1 MTKTIKKG
9 FTIVELLIVIVVIG
23 ILAAIVLVTYQGV
36 QNKANT
42 TSAEQNARELI
53 SKATAFNAMATVYPT
68 VDELIAAKPT
78 DGDEIR
84 EAKLGEKV
92 LELIQENS
100 AASIT
105 KNSLPAVTSGTTK
118 ARIAYSPCEISGS
131 RTGAIAIY
139 WNYSDNKL
147 AYVKGGETTGSS
159 CAAAMT
165 AMDATPPT
173 AVTWPI
179 P

>member
-1 MTKTIKKG
+1 MTKTVKKG

-53 SKATAFNAMATVYPT
+53 NKAVAFNAVATVFPN
-68 VDELIAAKPT
+68 VNELKTAKT
-78 DGDEIR
+78 AENEEIK

-92 LELIQENS
+92 FELLGN
-100 AASIT
+100 
-105 KNSLPAVTSGTTK
+105 NDLPAATSGTTK
-118 ARIAYSPCEISGS
+118 SHVAYAHCSDSTNGS
-131 RTGAIAIY
+131 ATGAVAIY

-147 AYVKGGETTGSS
+147 AYVKGGETSNTD
-159 CAAAMT
+159 CKT
-165 AMDATPPT
+165 NIFDKLDADPQQTPTMPS
-173 AVTWPI
+173 VTP
-179 P
+179 